1 MKVCYQELTF
11 PFPLKNRETIVCGF
25 GVNRM
30 ETNGTVL
37 VMTKSMRMIED
48 PLFHKRIG
56 ELDIK
61 NRTEGLVE
69 NIIHFYG
76 FEISPVSPTEVSL
89 RCCML
94 VDP

>member
-1 MKVCYQELTF
+1 MD
-11 PFPLKNRETIVCGF
+11 
-25 GVNRM
+25 
-30 ETNGTVL
+30 TNGTVL
-37 VMTKSMRMIED
+37 VMTKSMSVIED

-56 ELDIK
+56 DYRIDD
-61 NRTEGLVE
+61 RAEGLVE

>member
-1 MKVCYQELTF
+1 MKVCYQELFF
-11 PFPLKNRETIVCGF
+11 PFPLKNRETLVCGF

-37 VMTKSMRMIED
+37 VMTKSMSVIDD
-48 PLFHKRIG
+48 PFFHKKIG
-56 ELDIK
+56 ELNIE
-61 NRTEGLVE
+61 NRAEGLVE